1 MRIVFILT
9 NDNPAIIMADK
20 SETALHCGRTERKVC
35 TMAKQKR
42 MLALVMA
49 AAILFIVLTSAFF
62 IAAEATHDCIGG
74 GCKICC
80 QINVCC
86 TVLKALALAVIAA
99 VLAVVAGY
107 AFGFGVADKYV
118 FCPRFTLVS
127 LKVKLSD

>member
-1 MRIVFILT
+1 
-9 NDNPAIIMADK
+9 MADK
-20 SETALHCGRTERKVC
+20 SETTPHCGSTERTVS
-35 TMAKQKR
+35 TMTKQKR
-42 MLALVMA
+42 ILALAMA

-62 IAAEATHDCIGG
+62 VAAEANHDCIGG

-99 VLAVVAGY
+99 LLAVVAGY

>member
-1 MRIVFILT
+1 MT
-9 NDNPAIIMADK
+9 DK

-35 TMAKQKR
+35 TMTKQKR
-42 MLALVMA
+42 VLALAMA

-62 IAAEATHDCIGG
+62 VAVEANHDCIGG

>member
-1 MRIVFILT
+1 
-9 NDNPAIIMADK
+9 MADK
-20 SETALHCGRTERKVC
+20 SETTPHCSSTERTVS
-35 TMAKQKR
+35 TMTKQKR
-42 MLALVMA
+42 VLALAMA
-49 AAILFIVLTSAFF
+49 AAILFIVLASAFF
-62 IAAEATHDCIGG
+62 IAAEANHDCIG

-107 AFGFGVADKYV
+107 AFGFGVADRYV

>member
-1 MRIVFILT
+1 
-9 NDNPAIIMADK
+9 MADK
-20 SETALHCGRTERKVC
+20 SETTPRCGRTGRKVC
-35 TMAKQKR
+35 TMTKQKR
-42 MLALVMA
+42 ILALAMA

-62 IAAEATHDCIGG
+62 IAAEAKHDCIGG

-99 VLAVVAGY
+99 ELAVVAGY

>member
-1 MRIVFILT
+1 
-9 NDNPAIIMADK
+9 MADK
-20 SETALHCGRTERKVC
+20 SETTPHCGSTERTVS
-35 TMAKQKR
+35 TMTKQKR
-42 MLALVMA
+42 VLALAMA

-62 IAAEATHDCIGG
+62 VAAEANHDCIGG

-99 VLAVVAGY
+99 VLTAAASRPLPFLLVGCRLSA
-107 AFGFGVADKYV
+107 
-118 FCPRFTLVS
+118 PRCTLVS

>member
-1 MRIVFILT
+1 MT
-9 NDNPAIIMADK
+9 
-20 SETALHCGRTERKVC
+20 
-35 TMAKQKR
+35 KQKR

-49 AAILFIVLTSAFF
+49 AAILLIVLTSAFF
-62 IAAEATHDCIGG
+62 VAAEANHDCIGG

-99 VLAVVAGY
+99 VLTAAASRPLPFLFAGCRLS
-107 AFGFGVADKYV
+107 A
-118 FCPRFTLVS
+118 PRYTLVS

>member
-9 NDNPAIIMADK
+9 NGNPAIIMADK
-20 SETALHCGRTERKVC
+20 SETTPHCGRTERKVC

-62 IAAEATHDCIGG
+62 VAAEANHDCIGG

>member
-1 MRIVFILT
+1 MT
-9 NDNPAIIMADK
+9 
-20 SETALHCGRTERKVC
+20 
-35 TMAKQKR
+35 KQKR

-49 AAILFIVLTSAFF
+49 AAILLIVLTSAFF
-62 IAAEATHDCIGG
+62 VAAEANHDCIGG

-99 VLAVVAGY
+99 VLTAAASHPLPFLLAGCRLS
-107 AFGFGVADKYV
+107 A
-118 FCPRFTLVS
+118 PRCTLVS